1 MTPSLSNNKG
11 LAERNSGVP
20 MNPPLFRKKKLY
32 NIHILYNNQ
41 MLITRQS
48 RIPQRNLVIT
58 PLPHVAILSISVKMD
73 VAHDEGIVCDLNLID
88 RVGYVTFICFG
99 DVRLACLSLPLPLHT
114 LVCLSITNLGLI
126 SFKFCRN
133 LSVGS

>member
-1 MTPSLSNNKG
+1 MRSRGAYNPLLVYQQRRGWLRSRGAHDLFSSNKGVAEWVVGLQMTPSLSNNKG

-58 PLPHVAILSISVKMD
+58 PLPHVAILSISVKKD
-73 VAHDEGIVCDLNLID
+73 VAHSDLNL
-88 RVGYVTFICFG
+88 
-99 DVRLACLSLPLPLHT
+99 S
-114 LVCLSITNLGLI
+114 
-126 SFKFCRN
+126 
-133 LSVGS
+133 

>member
-1 MTPSLSNNKG
+1 MHMTSFLATRVWLSGLQMTPSLSNNKG

-20 MNPPLFRKKKLY
+20 MNSPLFRKKNLY

-58 PLPHVAILSISVKMD
+58 PLPHVAILSISVKKD
-73 VAHDEGIVCDLNLID
+73 VAHDEDIVCDLNL
-88 RVGYVTFICFG
+88 
-99 DVRLACLSLPLPLHT
+99 S
-114 LVCLSITNLGLI
+114 
-126 SFKFCRN
+126 
-133 LSVGS
+133 

>member
-1 MTPSLSNNKG
+1 MHMTSFLATRVWLSGLQMTPSLSNNKG

-58 PLPHVAILSISVKMD
+58 PLPHVAILSISVKKD
-73 VAHDEGIVCDLNLID
+73 VAHDEDIVCDLNL
-88 RVGYVTFICFG
+88 
-99 DVRLACLSLPLPLHT
+99 S
-114 LVCLSITNLGLI
+114 
-126 SFKFCRN
+126 
-133 LSVGS
+133 